1 MNSRINLIVAYDT
14 KKGISKDG
22 KIPWD
27 IKEDSNFFQDVT
39 SREYLLG
46 KKNVLIMGKLTWK
59 ALPANYRALKNR
71 ITIIVSKTMT
81 LEELKQDNTTGEEV
95 YLSKTFLD
103 AVHLYNDHYIFIC
116 GGSQIYREAIEHID
130 MDYYYL
136 TEIDDDY
143 GCDNFFPYDDL
154 LPNLTDQEIDGSKVQ
169 MAELMDQKTFFVK
182 DYVLNKKVNI
192 TVKKYRNLA
201 RCLNSV
207 PENVMMVN
215 PEENQY
221 LNLLNEILQKGH
233 FRSTRNSNT
242 WSLFGRNLEFDLNK
256 FPLLSTKKVFLRGI
270 FEELLFFLKG
280 DTNANHLSEKN
291 VKIWELNTSRDFLD
305 KNNLKHYETGSLGP
319 LYGYNFLHFGYPYE
333 TMNTDYTNKGFNQI
347 DYCLNLLKNEQ
358 TSRRILLTSF
368 NPSIASQGVLYP
380 CHGLFIQFYVEE
392 NNKLS
397 CMMTQRSGDA
407 FLGIKY

>member
-46 KKNVLIMGKLTWK
+46 KKNVLIIGKLTWK

-182 DYVLNKKVNI
+182 DHVLNKKVNI
-192 TVKKYRNLA
+192 IVKKYRNLA

-207 PENVMMVN
+207 PENIMTVN

-242 WSLFGRNLEFDLNK
+242 WSLFGRNLEFDLRK
-256 FPLLSTKKVFLRGI
+256 GFPLLTTKKVFFRGV
-270 FEELLFFLKG
+270 FEELLFFLRG
-280 DTNANHLSEKN
+280 DTNSNHLSEKG
-291 VKIWELNTSRDFLD
+291 VKIWEGNTSRDFLD
-305 KNNLKHYETGSLGP
+305 KVGLGHYKVGDTGPMYGFQLKYFNTKYEGAD
-319 LYGYNFLHFGYPYE
+319 
-333 TMNTDYTNKGFNQI
+333 TDYTGRGI
-347 DYCLNLLKNEQ
+347 DQLQYVLDLLKNDPY
-358 TSRRILLTSF
+358 SRRIIMTTY
-368 NPSIASQGVLYP
+368 NP
-380 CHGLFIQFYVEE
+380 IQKF
-392 NNKLS
+392 
-397 CMMTQRSGDA
+397 
-407 FLGIKY
+407 

>member
-1 MNSRINLIVAYDT
+1 MNNRINLIVAYDQ
-14 KKGISKDG
+14 KKGISNDG

-39 SREYLLG
+39 SREYYSG

-59 ALPANYRALKNR
+59 ALPAQYRGLKNR
-71 ITIIVSKTMT
+71 ITVVVSSSMNN
-81 LEELKQDNTTGEEV
+81 EELKEDNTTGEEV
-95 YLSKTFLD
+95 YLAKSFLD
-103 AVHLYNDHYIFIC
+103 AMHLYSDRYIFIC
-116 GGSQIYREAIEHID
+116 GGSQIYKEAIEHID

-143 GCDNFFPYDDL
+143 ECDNLFPYNDL
-154 LPNLTDQEIDGSKVQ
+154 LLHLTDHEIGGSMVK
-169 MAELMDQKTFFVK
+169 MAELMDQKTFLVQ
-182 DYVLNKKVNI
+182 DHSRIKKVNI

-207 PENVMMVN
+207 PENVMTVN

-242 WSLFGRNLEFDLNK
+242 WSLFGKTMEFNLGNG
-256 FPLLSTKKVFLRGI
+256 FPLLTTKKVFFRGV
-270 FEELLFFLKG
+270 FEELLFFLRG
-280 DTNANHLSEKN
+280 DTNAKKLSDKG
-291 VKIWELNTSRDFLD
+291 VKIWEGNTSRDFLD
-305 KNNLKHYETGSLGP
+305 KAGLGHYETGDTGP
-319 LYGYNFLHFGYPYE
+319 MYGFQLKYFNTKYE
-333 TMNTDYTNKGFNQI
+333 GADKDYTGQGI
-347 DYCLNLLKNEQ
+347 DQLQYVLDLLKNDPY
-358 TSRRILLTSF
+358 SRRIIMTTY
-368 NPSIASQGVLYP
+368 NPIQKFDGVLFP

-397 CMMTQRSGDA
+397 CMMTQRSCDV
-407 FLGIKY
+407 FLGIK